1 MEKLNKTLALAGAL
15 IVSASINAQ
24 NLTPSVPSISGLAN
38 IRYSYDSGDGS
49 NHGFDIRRVR
59 LAASGDISPR
69 LDYKIQAE
77 YETSVKVIDA
87 YARVKIAKPFN
98 IQIGE
103 FKAPYS
109 QETLYGPTSW
119 LTIENPTAVAKL
131 NGYQDLSGLK
141 ANGRDV
147 GLLLYGDA
155 FLSADSSFRHFSYK
169 VGVFNGN
176 GINVKDN
183 NNQKDF
189 ALLLYYRPVKPLT
202 ISFGQYVGHY
212 LNKDEVTVDRHRTS
226 AGIEFKGER
235 LVFRSEYLHG
245 KTDGQKSD
253 GLYAHAAFRAN
264 KVFQPIVSYDFFK
277 PDNDKDEKQN
287 NFQAGLNITPI
298 KHVRVQL
305 AYTLKHFEVASDIH
319 QVEAQA
325 LFQF

>member
-1 MEKLNKTLALAGAL
+1 MKKLNKSLVLA
-15 IVSASINAQ
+15 VSLLPSIFADAQ
-24 NLTPSVPSISGLAN
+24 SLSPSAPTISGLAN
-38 IRYSYDSGDGS
+38 FRYSYDSGDDS
-49 NHGFDIRRVR
+49 HHGFDIRRVR
-59 LAASGDISPR
+59 LSAAGDLSPR
-69 LDYKIQAE
+69 LDYKVQAE

-98 IQIGE
+98 IQVGE
-103 FKAPYS
+103 FKVPYS
-109 QETLYGPTSW
+109 QETLYGPASW
-119 LTIENPTAVAKL
+119 LTIENPAAVAKL
-131 NGYQDLSGLK
+131 NGYQDLAGLK

-155 FLSADSSFRHFSYK
+155 FLSSDSSFRHLSYK

-189 ALLLYYRPVKPLT
+189 ALLLFFRPAKPLT

-212 LNKDEVTVDRHRTS
+212 GESGSVEGRNRTS
-226 AGIEFKGER
+226 AGIEYKGDR
-235 LVFRSEYLHG
+235 FTFRSEYLHG
-245 KTDGQKSD
+245 KTAGKKSD
-253 GLYAHAAFRAN
+253 GVYAHAAFQAN
-264 KVFQPIVSYDFFK
+264 KVFQPLLSYDFFK
-277 PDNDKDEKQN
+277 PDADNDEKQS

-305 AYTLKHFEVASDIH
+305 AYTLKHYEVASDVH

>member
-1 MEKLNKTLALAGAL
+1 MKKLNKQLVLAAFLLAP
-15 IVSASINAQ
+15 ASINAQ
-24 NLTPSVPSISGLAN
+24 SLTPSVPTISGLAN
-38 IRYSYDSGDGS
+38 FRYSYDSGDDS
-49 NHGFDIRRVR
+49 RHGFDIRRVR
-59 LAASGDISPR
+59 LAASGDLSPR
-69 LDYKIQAE
+69 LDYKVQAE

-87 YARVKIAKPFN
+87 YARVRIAKPFN
-98 IQIGE
+98 IQVGE
-103 FKAPYS
+103 FKVPYS

-131 NGYQDLSGLK
+131 NGYQDLAGLK
-141 ANGRDV
+141 SNGRDV

-189 ALLLYYRPVKPLT
+189 ALLLYYRPIKSLAIT
-202 ISFGQYVGHY
+202 FGQYFGHFG
-212 LNKDEVTVDRHRTS
+212 ESGSVEDRDRTS

-235 LVFRSEYLHG
+235 LTVRSEYLHG
-245 KTDGQKSD
+245 KTAGQKSD
-253 GLYAHAAFRAN
+253 GLYAHAAFKAS
-264 KVFQPIVSYDFFK
+264 KVFQPLLSYDFFK
-277 PDNDKDEKQN
+277 SDADNDERQS

-305 AYTLKHFEVASDIH
+305 AYTLKHYEVASDVH